1 MKIIVLGAAAGGGFP
16 QWNAASAN
24 NRLAYANDA
33 SCPQATQ
40 CSLAISV
47 DGTDWLLLNASPD
60 IRQQILATPE
70 LHPRN
75 APRSS
80 PIKSIILTG
89 ADIDA
94 IAGLLSLREGQP
106 LTVWAT
112 DFVLEVI
119 NANPLFGVLD
129 RSLVDF
135 RTLPTA
141 QDFGPLQGLTART
154 LASPGKP
161 PLYLEKSAGIAPI
174 EGSSIGVRLTSAKGK
189 TLSFMPSCAEITPD
203 IIAAID
209 NTDALFFDGTLS
221 VDDEMILSG
230 EGRKTARRMGHVSMD
245 QAMLALRNINARQR
259 FFIHINNTNPA
270 LNRTSKERQTVEA
283 AGWRIAEDGMR
294 IEL

>member
-24 NRLAYANDA
+24 NRLAFVGDA
-33 SCPQATQ
+33 SCPQSTQ
-40 CSLAISV
+40 CSLAVSAN
-47 DGTDWLLLNASPD
+47 GSDWLLLNASPD
-60 IRQQILATPE
+60 IRQQVLATPE
-70 LHPRN
+70 LHPTQS
-75 APRSS
+75 PRSS
-80 PIKSIILTG
+80 PIKAIILTG

-94 IAGLLSLREGQP
+94 IAGLLSLRERQA

-112 DFVLEVI
+112 NYVLEVI
-119 NANPLFGVLD
+119 NANPLFNVLD
-129 RSLVDF
+129 RSLVEF
-135 RTLPTA
+135 RTLTH
-141 QDFGPLQGLTART
+141 DFEPLKGLMARP

-161 PLYLEKSAGIAPI
+161 PLYLEKSGGIAPV
-174 EGSSIGVRLTSAKGK
+174 EGSSVGLRLTSSKGRAL
-189 TLSFMPSCAEITPD
+189 TFMPSCAEITPG
-203 IIAAID
+203 IITAID

-230 EGRKTARRMGHVSMD
+230 EGQKTARRMGHVSMD
-245 QAMLALRNINARQR
+245 QAILALRNINARQR

-270 LNRTSKERQTVEA
+270 LNRTSKERKAVEA